1 MLALSKKTDYALISL
16 AYLAEQSDRVAPARE
31 IAQNYDLPAPIIQ
44 NILKCLQQNK
54 ILQSTRGVKGGY
66 RIASDLSAMSLYELI
81 AIVDQTNDTCECAY
95 DLEAASL
102 QQGPVVALHLKLTRF
117 LREVKVSDLVLPGRR
132 IDVPLERVKRVT
144 NSTNKER
151 QLELTLAD

>member
-16 AYLAEQSDRVAPARE
+16 AYLAERADQVASARE
-31 IAQNYDLPAPIIQ
+31 IAKAYELPVNVVA
-44 NILKCLQQNK
+44 NILKSLQQNK
-54 ILQSTRGVKGGY
+54 LLSSTRGVKGGY
-66 RIASDLSAMSLYELI
+66 RIAGDLSAMSLYELI
-81 AIVDQTNDTCECAY
+81 AIVDQTDDTCECAY

-132 IDVPLERVKRVT
+132 IDVPLERVRRTTTKT
-144 NSTNKER
+144 AE
-151 QLELTLAD
+151 LETAVN